1 MKIGTQDFACTFKGA
16 QRQFDWI
23 EISIVYDD
31 SYQHT
36 TVYDSYDL
44 EVAAKLIK
52 TIKFENPSSTYSLT
66 GKLTYDLTKDE
77 DKYQLYCMLAAF
89 TCGGCSSALLM
100 QNINNPV
107 FQELTDEDEY
117 THQKRD
123 DRIYIDIQR
132 SKGYTAELEKINRDD
147 SQLALMISLKDAA
160 KSKLRYRITEW
171 AQGEYWYLLS
181 NRYYIMS
188 YKNYKISKSDT
199 Y

>member
-66 GKLTYDLTKDE
+66 GKLTYDLMKDE

-123 DRIYIDIQR
+123 DRIYIDMQR

-147 SQLALMISLKDAA
+147 SQLALTISLKDAA

-188 YKNYKISKSDT
+188 
-199 Y
+199 